1 MITIAHIATIG
12 IIHYDQSSTLR
23 IGAEIMT
30 RQKRPLSLAW
40 RYLRAFFRRLTGEW
54 RTLSEP
60 RVATE
65 VIAESMKAASI
76 PSLSFF
82 FLLALSSA
90 IATFG
95 LLANSAP
102 AIIGAMIIAPLM
114 TPIMGLSYGVVQ
126 LSWSQIARSSIT
138 VVFGVLVVVGI
149 SYLSS
154 RSFDIRITGTEMLS
168 RAFPTLLDL
177 GVAMAAGAAGA
188 FVLSRESIRNS
199 IAGVAIAVALVPP
212 LAVVGIGL
220 GLGRR
225 ATADIGLSL
234 REVGLFAGGSDIA
247 AGAFILFLTNL
258 VAIIMV
264 AGLVMT
270 YQGYGRWK
278 RGIIGLT
285 AVVLASALLMQPLG
299 QETHKLRVKSKVLR
313 LMKTLP
319 VSHPDIFESGAR
331 IDTLRVRYQDD
342 LLHIHVEGVVASDRI
357 EGAQARLDLL
367 RILLEEKI
375 GEPLVMRFEVS
386 PVDILSFQSPPAP
399 ESAPTGNTSQ
409 EPDTPGN

>member
-1 MITIAHIATIG
+1 M
-12 IIHYDQSSTLR
+12 
-23 IGAEIMT
+23 
-30 RQKRPLSLAW
+30 KKNKNPLILAW
-40 RYLRAFFRRLTGEW
+40 RYLRALFRRLTGEW
-54 RTLSEP
+54 RTMTEP

-65 VIAESMKAASI
+65 EVATAMKAASI
-76 PSLSFF
+76 PSMSFF
-82 FLLALSSA
+82 FLLMLSSA

-114 TPIMGLSYGVVQ
+114 TPIMGLSYGVIQ
-126 LSWSQIARSSIT
+126 LSWSQIARSFIT
-138 VVFGVLVVVGI
+138 VVLGVLTVIVI

-154 RSFDIRITGTEMLS
+154 RFIDIRVTGTEMLN

-225 ATADIGLSL
+225 ATADIGLSF

-247 AGAFILFLTNL
+247 AGAFVLFLTNL

-264 AGLVMT
+264 AGIVMS

-278 RGIIGLT
+278 RGILGLM
-285 AVVLASALLMQPLG
+285 AVAAVSILLMQPLS
-299 QETHKLRVKSKVLR
+299 QETHKLRVKSKTLR
-313 LMKTLP
+313 LFKTLP
-319 VSHPDIFESGAR
+319 VSHPHIFEASAR
-331 IDTLRVRYQDD
+331 IDMLRIRYQDD
-342 LLHIHVEGVVASDRI
+342 LLHIHVEGVIARDRVQ
-357 EGAQARLDLL
+357 GARERLDLL
-367 RILLEEKI
+367 RLLLEEKI
-375 GEPLVMRFEVS
+375 GEPLVVKFEVI
-386 PVDILSFQSPPAP
+386 PVDILNFQSPPDP
-399 ESAPTGNTSQ
+399 VSLPSRHSN
-409 EPDTPGN
+409 

>member
-1 MITIAHIATIG
+1 MKKH
-12 IIHYDQSSTLR
+12 
-23 IGAEIMT
+23 
-30 RQKRPLSLAW
+30 KNPLILAW
-40 RYLRAFFRRLTGEW
+40 RFSRALFRRLTGEW
-54 RTLSEP
+54 RTMTEP
-60 RVATE
+60 RVAAE
-65 VIAESMKAASI
+65 EIATVMKAASI
-76 PSLSFF
+76 PSMSFF
-82 FLLALSSA
+82 FLLMLSSA

-114 TPIMGLSYGVVQ
+114 TPIMGLSYGVIQ
-126 LSWSQIARSSIT
+126 LSWSQIARSFIT
-138 VVFGVLVVVGI
+138 VALGVLVVIVI

-154 RSFDIRITGTEMLS
+154 RFIDIRVTGTEMLS

-225 ATADIGLSL
+225 ATADIGLSF

-247 AGAFILFLTNL
+247 TGAFVLFLTNL

-264 AGLVMT
+264 AGIVMS

-278 RGIIGLT
+278 RGILGLM
-285 AVVLASALLMQPLG
+285 AVAAASILLMQPLS
-299 QETHKLRVKSKVLR
+299 QETHKLRVKSKTLR
-313 LMKTLP
+313 LLKTLP
-319 VSHPDIFESGAR
+319 VSHPHIFETGGR
-331 IDTLRVRYQDD
+331 IDMLRIRYQDD
-342 LLHIHVEGVVASDRI
+342 LLHIHVEGVMGRDRVQD
-357 EGAQARLDLL
+357 AQERLDLMRL
-367 RILLEEKI
+367 LLEEKI
-375 GEPLVMRFEVS
+375 GEPLVVKFEVI
-386 PVDILSFQSPPAP
+386 PVDILNFQSPPDP
-399 ESAPTGNTSQ
+399 VSIPSRTS
-409 EPDTPGN
+409 N